1 MRRLWI
7 KLHLWM
13 ASFLATILLM
23 IAVSGGLYLFG
34 EKGTTDE
41 TKIVISDKV
50 AIDLNHPSLEMSV
63 RSLFLEVGIEH
74 DFEYIKRSGT
84 MLVTRPTSRT
94 YYEIQLGTDA
104 LSMTRHDPDW
114 IKVIVELHK
123 GHGPEMYK
131 RFQQFT
137 AAGLIFILLSGLW
150 LGISSK
156 GLRVQTLGAVGLGVL
171 MFAVLAFMQP

>member
-1 MRRLWI
+1 MRLLWV

-34 EKGTTDE
+34 EKGTTNK
-41 TKIVISDKV
+41 TKIGIPNNVT
-50 AIDLNHPSLEMSV
+50 IDLNHPLLETSV
-63 RSLFLEVGIEH
+63 RSLFQEVGIEH
-74 DFEYIKRSGT
+74 NFEYIKRSGAV
-84 MLVTRPTSRT
+84 LVTRPTSRT

-104 LSMTRHDPDW
+104 LSVTRHDPDW

-123 GHGPEMYK
+123 GHGPQMYK

-137 AAGLIFILLSGLW
+137 AAGLVFVLLSGLW
-150 LGISSK
+150 LGVTSK
-156 GLRVQTLGAVGLGVL
+156 GLRVQTLGAVGLGL
-171 MFAVLAFMQP
+171 LIFAVLAFL